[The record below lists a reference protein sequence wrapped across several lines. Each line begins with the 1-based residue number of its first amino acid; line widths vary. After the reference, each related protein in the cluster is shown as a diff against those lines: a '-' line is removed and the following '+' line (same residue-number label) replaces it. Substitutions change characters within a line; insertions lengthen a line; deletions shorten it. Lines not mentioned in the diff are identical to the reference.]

1 MLDEEDCKSVT
12 SILCRIL
19 SVMMMLIVLLLLA
32 FCVDIVTS
40 SVSSAFITIA
50 TKTTSSYSSFASSA
64 SSLPDL
70 NYGLS
75 DEDFKSW
82 LVEEVQG
89 CPGRNT
95 YSSVYEDSINAI
107 VQWRRRFRGD
117 PSLCKS
123 CWYYFIYEWFWMY
136 EVVRKLFSI
145 NVYYICIYYVRQTL
159 VESYRHLSSW
169 HTTSY
174 ISFTGKRVF
183 KKERVI
189 KGARNLL
196 YRLPAVSTIETKEYG

>member
-1 MLDEEDCKSVT
+1 
-12 SILCRIL
+12 
-19 SVMMMLIVLLLLA
+19 MLIVLPILA

-123 CWYYFIYEWFWMY
+123 CWYYFIYEWFWLY
-136 EVVRKLFSI
+136 EVWKLFSI

-159 VESYRHLSSW
+159 VESYRHLSSS
-169 HTTSY
+169 HHCHDTV
-174 ISFTGKRVF
+174 SFTSLIGKRVF
-183 KKERVI
+183 KKDRVI
-189 KGARNLL
+189 KGMRNLL
-196 YRLPAVSTIETKEYG
+196 YIDNQVVAGNFIHWNIDISNQNSITLIIKCI

>member
-1 MLDEEDCKSVT
+1 
-12 SILCRIL
+12 
-19 SVMMMLIVLLLLA
+19 MMLIVLLFLT
-32 FCVDIVTS
+32 FCVDIITS

-50 TKTTSSYSSFASSA
+50 TKATPYSRSAVASSI

-95 YSSVYEDSINAI
+95 YSSVYDEDSINAI
-107 VQWRRRFRGD
+107 IQWRRRFRGN

-123 CWYYFIYEWFWMY
+123 YWYIMKHE
-136 EVVRKLFSI
+136 
-145 NVYYICIYYVRQTL
+145 C
-159 VESYRHLSSW
+159 
-169 HTTSY
+169 
-174 ISFTGKRVF
+174 
-183 KKERVI
+183 
-189 KGARNLL
+189 
-196 YRLPAVSTIETKEYG
+196 ETNFG

>member
-107 VQWRRRFRGD
+107 VQWRRRFRGN
-117 PSLCKS
+117 PSLCKR
-123 CWYYFIYEWFWMY
+123 CWYTYIFCMILVIIYE
-136 EVVRKLFSI
+136 V
-145 NVYYICIYYVRQTL
+145 
-159 VESYRHLSSW
+159 
-169 HTTSY
+169 
-174 ISFTGKRVF
+174 
-183 KKERVI
+183 
-189 KGARNLL
+189 
-196 YRLPAVSTIETKEYG
+196 